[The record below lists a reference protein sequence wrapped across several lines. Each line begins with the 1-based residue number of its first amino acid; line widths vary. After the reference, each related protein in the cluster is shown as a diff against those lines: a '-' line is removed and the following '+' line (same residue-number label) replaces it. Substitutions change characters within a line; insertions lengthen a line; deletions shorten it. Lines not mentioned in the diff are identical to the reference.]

1 MKIIVCGAGRIG
13 RNLISYLSQ
22 GNNDIAVIDTDQRRL
37 DEVSKEWDILP
48 VLGSASHP
56 EILERA
62 GASGTDLILAVTNVD
77 EVNMIACQVGAYLF
91 NIQRK
96 IARIDSR
103 EFIDPLWAPLYNEKN
118 IPIDLIISPD
128 MEIADAVYAIIRT
141 PGASSVMSLADKKL
155 YLLSVRCGAD
165 CPMLK
170 TQVRHFEMA
179 APDLKIAPVCVV
191 RNGKNFI
198 PNADFTLE
206 PDDEFYF
213 LVQEDEIEDALHNF
227 GKEQPAN
234 EKILIFGG
242 NQISL
247 FLARRLEEDDSITS
261 CRIIDED
268 FSHARKLASV
278 LNNVSIISGE
288 MTSDLI
294 LEEAG
299 LDNVDV
305 TIAVTLRDKENLL
318 ASLIAQKNGVGS
330 TISLVNSNAYNNL
343 VSNLNDSIIVD
354 TSSVTVSGILKELR
368 KAHLNK
374 AYSLGR
380 GFGEVWEIKI
390 DKYSANINKKI
401 IELELPENSRVCA
414 VIRDE
419 EIIFPTLYDRLAE
432 GDIIILF
439 CSSKAIKR
447 VEKIFS

>member
-1 MKIIVCGAGRIG
+1 
-13 RNLISYLSQ
+13 
-22 GNNDIAVIDTDQRRL
+22 
-37 DEVSKEWDILP
+37 
-48 VLGSASHP
+48 
-56 EILERA
+56 
-62 GASGTDLILAVTNVD
+62 
-77 EVNMIACQVGAYLF
+77 
-91 NIQRK
+91 
-96 IARIDSR
+96 
-103 EFIDPLWAPLYNEKN
+103 
-118 IPIDLIISPD
+118 
-128 MEIADAVYAIIRT
+128 
-141 PGASSVMSLADKKL
+141 
-155 YLLSVRCGAD
+155 
-165 CPMLK
+165 
-170 TQVRHFEMA
+170 
-179 APDLKIAPVCVV
+179 
-191 RNGKNFI
+191 
-198 PNADFTLE
+198 
-206 PDDEFYF
+206 
-213 LVQEDEIEDALHNF
+213 
-227 GKEQPAN
+227 
-234 EKILIFGG
+234 
-242 NQISL
+242 
-247 FLARRLEEDDSITS
+247 
-261 CRIIDED
+261 
-268 FSHARKLASV
+268 
-278 LNNVSIISGE
+278 

-305 TIAVTLRDKENLL
+305 TVAVTLRDKENLL

-354 TSSVTVSGILKELR
+354 TSSVTVSGILMELR